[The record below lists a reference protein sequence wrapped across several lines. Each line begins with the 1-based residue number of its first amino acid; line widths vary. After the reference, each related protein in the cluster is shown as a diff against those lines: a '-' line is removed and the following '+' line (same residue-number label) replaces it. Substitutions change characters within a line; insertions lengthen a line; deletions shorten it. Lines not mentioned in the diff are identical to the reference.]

1 MRISSRM
8 KEAKQSPEHPTKEA
22 KRPSETNQLQKST
35 KLLTSSQ
42 PTTGKKALEQI
53 MMMMKQPQT
62 QQNQMGRRP
71 KNSLRKISQQK
82 RLNRLMPFLLK
93 RMM

>member
-8 KEAKQSPEHPTKEA
+8 KEAKQSREHPTKEA

-42 PTTGKKALEQI
+42 PTTGKKALEQT
-53 MMMMKQPQT
+53 MMMKQPM
-62 QQNQMGRRP
+62 QQSQMRRRP
-71 KNSLRKISQQK
+71 KNSPRKISQQK
-82 RLNRLMPFLLK
+82 RLNQLMPFLPK